1 MNLACWPS
9 RPPVRRCSTA
19 AEGISVICAYNN
31 REKLD
36 RYLISSLNSQDSPF
50 ELLAIDNTL
59 GRYPSA
65 AEILNETARKARYGH
80 LMFVHQD
87 VMLLSD
93 TWLTDAQ
100 RSLRHLRNPGAAGV
114 AGISWRGLAAS
125 VLHGNPPFRAV
136 LKKLRKP
143 VPVQT
148 LDGCLM
154 IVPTEVFQKIAF
166 AESAV
171 SGWYL
176 YTANY
181 CLDLIRAGYLI
192 YVLPYPIYHESTG
205 PSDQNVYEKAR
216 QNLIER
222 HRDHIQVIYTTVGTW
237 KT

>member
-1 MNLACWPS
+1 MSVAFRS
-9 RPPVRRCSTA
+9 IGQRRQA
-19 AEGISVICAYNN
+19 AKGISVICAYNN

-36 RYLISSLNSQDSPF
+36 KYLIRSLSRQDAPF
-50 ELLAIDNTL
+50 ELLAIDNTQ

-65 AEILNETARKARYGH
+65 AAVLNETARKARYDY

-87 VMLLSD
+87 VALIAD

-100 RSLRHLRNPGAAGV
+100 TALGQLRNLGAAGV
-114 AGISWRGLAAS
+114 AGKGRRGLAAS
-125 VLHGNPPFRAV
+125 VLQGNPPFRAV
-136 LKKLRKP
+136 RKKLHKP
-143 VPVQT
+143 VEVQT

-154 IVPTEVFQKIAF
+154 IVPREVFQKIAF
-166 AESAV
+166 DEKAV

-192 YVLPYPIYHESTG
+192 SVLPYTIYHESTG
-205 PSDQNVYEKAR
+205 PSDPNSYEQAR
-216 QNLIER
+216 QDLIER
-222 HRDHIQVIYTTVGTW
+222 HRDHFKVIHTTMGTW